1 MRGTIYT
8 RAVLIETIFVENEM
22 VLELDEASMDVVNE
36 ENEDVNTEN
45 DDEMYY

>member
-1 MRGTIYT
+1 
-8 RAVLIETIFVENEM
+8 M

-45 DDEMYY
+45 DDEMY

>member
-1 MRGTIYT
+1 MRGTIYM

-45 DDEMYY
+45 DDEMY

>member
-1 MRGTIYT
+1 
-8 RAVLIETIFVENEM
+8 M